1 MDMTRQ
7 EKIRILEEHL
17 KILNVDKGIEFEK
30 EIEALKYAINSL
42 KTDES
47 YQLMYEGGEI
57 FTKADM
63 VAMLEELQAEIEEK
77 AIRKQGVDS
86 GFEYDYEFIQSEE
99 VVDII
104 QQKICKLKAEIEPQ
118 ESEDKE

>member
-63 VAMLEELQAEIEEK
+63 VAMLTEIQMEIEEM
-77 AIRKQGVDS
+77 DS
-86 GFEYDYEFIQSEE
+86 REHECDFATQWCIDRNQVI
-99 VVDII
+99 DII
-104 QQKICKLKAEIEPQ
+104 QEKISKLKGDAE
-118 ESEDKE
+118 